1 MQLIWKKDAGTLN
14 LSATYFQEKTQM
26 QIWIFLLAR
35 DKIIW
40 SFTPHGQFMFNCAH
54 SVASEAKTIGNEKKL
69 FLIST
74 MED

>member
-1 MQLIWKKDAGTLN
+1 
-14 LSATYFQEKTQM
+14 
-26 QIWIFLLAR
+26 
-35 DKIIW
+35 
-40 SFTPHGQFMFNCAH
+40 MFNCAH